1 MPSDP
6 THSTDQLSSDQV
18 FEDQVFEGQVSE
30 DQVLAVRAF
39 NRFYTHKLGVLD
51 QQLLKSPFSL
61 SEARVLYELAHGGE
75 QPAKEIGIAL
85 GLDAGYL
92 SRIVQSFDEGGLIV
106 RKPLAS
112 DRRQVQLSLTAKGR
126 QAFAKLERL
135 SQDDVAAMLRP
146 LPGEDR
152 RRLTGAMETI
162 ERLLG
167 LPRTRAP
174 RATLR
179 DPRPGDMGWVVQS
192 HGALYASEYGFD
204 ASFEA
209 LVAEIV
215 AKYMTS
221 YDASRE
227 RCWIADIE
235 GRPVGSVFLVKA
247 SDDVAKLRLL
257 LLDPVARGQGLG
269 QRLVAEC
276 VSFARAC
283 GYRRMTLWTQS
294 NLIAARKIY
303 QDAGFKLTATEPHR
317 SFGQN
322 LTGET
327 WERDL

>member
-1 MPSDP
+1 MS
-6 THSTDQLSSDQV
+6 SSLSSSAPSGVSARRVPDDQV
-18 FEDQVFEGQVSE
+18 E
-30 DQVLAVRAF
+30 AVRAF
-39 NRFYTHKLGVLD
+39 NRFYTRKLGVLD
-51 QQLLKSPFSL
+51 QQLLKTPFSL
-61 SEARVLYELAHGGE
+61 SEARVLYELAHCE
-75 QPAKEIGIAL
+75 ALSAKEIGIEL
-85 GLDAGYL
+85 GLDPGYL
-92 SRIVQSFDEGGLIV
+92 SRIVQNFDEAGLIA
-106 RKPLAS
+106 RKPLAT
-112 DRRQVQLSLTAKGR
+112 DRRQYQLSLTAKGR
-126 QAFAKLERL
+126 QAFAKLERS
-135 SQDDVAAMLRP
+135 SQEDVAAMLRP
-146 LPGEDR
+146 LNEADR
-152 RRLTGAMETI
+152 RRLTGAMDAVEK
-162 ERLLG
+162 LLG
-167 LPRTRAP
+167 MARAEP
-174 RATLR
+174 PPASLR

-204 ASFEA
+204 AGFEA

-257 LLDPVARGQGLG
+257 LLDPTARGRGLG

-294 NLIAARKIY
+294 ILVGARKIY
-303 QDAGFKLTATEPHR
+303 QDAGFKLVASEPHR

-322 LTGET
+322 LIGET

>member
-1 MPSDP
+1 MPSSP
-6 THSTDQLSSDQV
+6 LPSSSSSSSAAAGQVGDDQV
-18 FEDQVFEGQVSE
+18 Q
-30 DQVLAVRAF
+30 AVRAF

-75 QPAKEIGIAL
+75 QSAKEIGIAL

-92 SRIVQSFDEGGLIV
+92 SRIVQNFDESGLIA

-126 QAFAKLERL
+126 QAFAKLERS
-135 SQDDVAAMLRP
+135 SQEDVAAMLRP
-146 LPGEDR
+146 LPDEER

-162 ERLLG
+162 ERLLA
-167 LPRTRAP
+167 LPRAPAP
-174 RATLR
+174 RAILR

-192 HGALYASEYGFD
+192 HGALYAGEYGFD
-204 ASFEA
+204 SGFEA

-257 LLDPVARGQGLG
+257 LLDPAARGQGLG

-294 NLIAARKIY
+294 NLTAARKIY
-303 QDAGFKLTATEPHR
+303 QDAGFKLVATEPHR

-322 LTGET
+322 LVGET